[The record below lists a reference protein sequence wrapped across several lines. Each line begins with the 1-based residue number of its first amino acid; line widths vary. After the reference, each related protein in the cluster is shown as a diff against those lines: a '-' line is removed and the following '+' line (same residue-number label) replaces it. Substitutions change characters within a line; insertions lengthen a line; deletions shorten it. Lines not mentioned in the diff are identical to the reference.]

1 MLSYQELLTSI
12 QLWRGHGQEAKRG
25 QTGGHRI
32 TRNGEAIASFLLTC
46 ATTGLSL
53 SAVWCLTGA
62 TPRGQPRTPAVTLS
76 HGRDGLSARLMA
88 VLWTFHESSL
98 YRHVRR
104 EFMRNAWLNFTPIIP
119 VTACHQRNYFETYSR
134 YSQKDTFPPR
144 GLAF

>member
-1 MLSYQELLTSI
+1 V
-12 QLWRGHGQEAKRG
+12 WRGHNEEAKRG

-76 HGRDGLSARLMA
+76 QGRDGLSARRMA
-88 VLWTFHESSL
+88 VFCTFRKPSL
-98 YRHVRR
+98 CRQVHRAL
-104 EFMRNAWLNFTPIIP
+104 MRNALLDLTPIVP
-119 VTACHQRNYFETYSR
+119 ATAYH
-134 YSQKDTFPPR
+134 
-144 GLAF
+144 